1 MPQIINSEK
10 CEQDY
15 ENLNE
20 KEIYRKQE
28 SKNEVVCSRKGL

>member
-1 MPQIINSEK
+1 MVKVRIVGEYPTISNEPYLINSKK

-20 KEIYRKQE
+20 KEIP
-28 SKNEVVCSRKGL
+28 